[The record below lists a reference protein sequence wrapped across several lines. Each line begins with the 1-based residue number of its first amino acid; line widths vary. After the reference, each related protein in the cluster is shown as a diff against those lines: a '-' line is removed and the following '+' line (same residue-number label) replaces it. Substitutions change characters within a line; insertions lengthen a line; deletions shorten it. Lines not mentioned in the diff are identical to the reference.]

1 MNTFNN
7 TLNYKK
13 ILSNILVFN
22 LIILFTVVFCVS
34 CSKLDVPNGTPHCI
48 KAKIR
53 QISNEQKTNSGIEVW
68 RYKYNG
74 IDVYYFTPKCC
85 DQYSDLYDSKCNL
98 ICHPDGGFTGGGDG
112 NCNDFF
118 KNRSEGKMIWKND

>member
-22 LIILFTVVFCVS
+22 LIILFTVFFCVS

-48 KAKIR
+48 KSKIR
-53 QISNEQKTNSGIEVW
+53 KFSKNDLSTGEVW
-68 RYKYNG
+68 QYDFNG
-74 IDVYYFTPKCC
+74 KVVYYFPPQCC
-85 DQYSDLYDSKCNL
+85 DRMSALYDSKCNL
-98 ICHPDGGFTGGGDG
+98 LCHPDGGFSGGGDG

-118 KNRSEGKMIWKND
+118 KNRTNGKLIWKNK